1 MARYENTNIGY
12 VSNHKLVK
20 KYSTTTYLSVPEK
33 NDDIY
38 LLSTDG
44 DRFDLLAQKYYGDP
58 NLWWYIAKANKMYF
72 KWIPLINIKVIL
84 IKAIINKVL

>member
-1 MARYENTNIGY
+1 MALSRYKNAKISKTDKGEKFDTT
-12 VSNHKLVK
+12 
-20 KYSTTTYLSVPEK
+20 KYPKIPEK

-72 KWIPLINIKVIL
+72 NNIPRGSTIRIPVNVSDIE
-84 IKAIINKVL
+84 